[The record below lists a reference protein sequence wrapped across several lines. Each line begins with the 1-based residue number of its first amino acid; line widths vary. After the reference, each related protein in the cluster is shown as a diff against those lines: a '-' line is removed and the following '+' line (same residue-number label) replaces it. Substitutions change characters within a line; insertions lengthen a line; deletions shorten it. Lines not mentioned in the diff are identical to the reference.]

1 MNKNPKKY
9 GGEVFTPPSMVCT
22 MLDIMW
28 YTAQN
33 SAILKQHII
42 DNSCG
47 DGAFLIEI
55 VKRYATCYLKDG
67 TADGLEDALG
77 TYIHGIEIN
86 PENYDRCI
94 ENLDKTLEG
103 LGLNIHPIW
112 DVRHGNALE
121 IDVYDG
127 KMDYVVGNP
136 PYVRVH
142 NIKGVDDELYE
153 SIFKQPAGSEGY
165 AAPEASRYIFSE
177 KSDYYSLGVTLASL
191 FEGHYIFESLDFCKK
206 GSTDLYLAF
215 YDIGFR
221 MLSDTGMLCYISP
234 SGWLKGPAGKAMRQY
249 VKERRNLIS
258 VFDFGKADIFEG
270 KSAYTSVFKFRK
282 DGGLGTIYYDNGTDQ
297 ARLAYNDVFIGDEI
311 YLGSDKEISVLKE
324 VSSFEGEKKVRV
336 KNGLATL
343 LDSFFI
349 YPDSK
354 FNEMVEVPIVKA
366 STGEEKYCFFPHH
379 TDGTAMPLYEI
390 KEYSPS
396 ADEYIMEN
404 EERLKNRNFDG
415 LWYAIGRKQGLADVW
430 RRKMAVNSI
439 IRDYNDLKFAS
450 APPGMAVYSG
460 YYVLPVAKDRNIR
473 TTLALF
479 VDVMR
484 VLRSEEFNA
493 YIRALKKYKSGGYYT
508 FTAKHLE
515 KFINWKLGK

>member
-153 SIFKQPAGSEGY
+153 SI
-165 AAPEASRYIFSE
+165 
-177 KSDYYSLGVTLASL
+177 V
-191 FEGHYIFESLDFCKK
+191 SLDFCKK

-221 MLSDTGMLCYISP
+221 MLSDMGTLCYISP

-249 VKERRNLIS
+249 VKERRNLLS

-282 DGGLGTIYYDNGTDQ
+282 DGGVSTIYYDNGTDK
-297 ARLAYNDVFIGDEI
+297 ARLAYDDVFIGDEI
-311 YLGSDKEISVLKE
+311 YFGSDKEISVLKE

-430 RRKMAVNSI
+430 RRKMAVNNI

-473 TTLALF
+473 TTLTLF
-479 VDVMR
+479 ADVMR

>member
-33 SAILKQHII
+33 SAILKRHII

-67 TADGLEDALG
+67 TADGLENALG

-153 SIFKQPAGSEGY
+153 SI
-165 AAPEASRYIFSE
+165 
-177 KSDYYSLGVTLASL
+177 V
-191 FEGHYIFESLDFCKK
+191 SLDFCKK

-221 MLSDTGMLCYISP
+221 MLSDMGTLCYISP
-234 SGWLKGPAGKAMRQY
+234 SGWQKGPAGKAMRQY
-249 VKERRNLIS
+249 VKERRNLLS

-282 DGGLGTIYYDNGTDQ
+282 DGGASTIYYDNGTDK
-297 ARLAYNDVFIGDEI
+297 ARLAYDDVFIGDEI

-343 LDSFFI
+343 PRQQVQRDGGGSDSEGI
-349 YPDSK
+349 HGR
-354 FNEMVEVPIVKA
+354 
-366 STGEEKYCFFPHH
+366 GEILFFP
-379 TDGTAMPLYEI
+379 TSYRRDGDAAL
-390 KEYSPS
+390 
-396 ADEYIMEN
+396 
-404 EERLKNRNFDG
+404 
-415 LWYAIGRKQGLADVW
+415 
-430 RRKMAVNSI
+430 
-439 IRDYNDLKFAS
+439 RDK
-450 APPGMAVYSG
+450 GI
-460 YYVLPVAKDRNIR
+460 LPV
-473 TTLALF
+473 
-479 VDVMR
+479 
-484 VLRSEEFNA
+484 
-493 YIRALKKYKSGGYYT
+493 GG
-508 FTAKHLE
+508 
-515 KFINWKLGK
+515 

>member
-47 DGAFLIEI
+47 DGAFLVEI
-55 VKRYATCYLKDG
+55 VKRYVTCYLKDG

-153 SIFKQPAGSEGY
+153 SI
-165 AAPEASRYIFSE
+165 
-177 KSDYYSLGVTLASL
+177 V
-191 FEGHYIFESLDFCKK
+191 SLDFCKK

-221 MLSDTGMLCYISP
+221 MLSDMGMLCYISP

-297 ARLAYNDVFIGDEI
+297 ARLAYDDVFIGDEI
-311 YLGSDKEISVLKE
+311 YLGSDKEVSVLKE

-396 ADEYIMEN
+396 ANEYVMEN

-415 LWYAIGRKQGLADVW
+415 LWYTIGRKQGLADVW
-430 RRKMAVNSI
+430 RRKLAVNNI

-460 YYVLPVAKDRNIR
+460 YYILPAAKDRNIR
-473 TTLALF
+473 TTLTLF
-479 VDVMR
+479 ADVMR

>member
-153 SIFKQPAGSEGY
+153 SI
-165 AAPEASRYIFSE
+165 
-177 KSDYYSLGVTLASL
+177 V
-191 FEGHYIFESLDFCKK
+191 SLDFCKK

-221 MLSDTGMLCYISP
+221 MLSDMGMLCYISP

-297 ARLAYNDVFIGDEI
+297 ARLAYDDVFIGDEI
-311 YLGSDKEISVLKE
+311 YLGSDKEVSVLKE

-415 LWYAIGRKQGLADVW
+415 LWYTIGRKQGLADVW
-430 RRKMAVNSI
+430 RRKLAVNNI

-473 TTLALF
+473 TTLTLF
-479 VDVMR
+479 ADVMR

>member
-153 SIFKQPAGSEGY
+153 SI
-165 AAPEASRYIFSE
+165 
-177 KSDYYSLGVTLASL
+177 V
-191 FEGHYIFESLDFCKK
+191 SLDFCKK

-221 MLSDTGMLCYISP
+221 MLSDMGTLCYISP

-249 VKERRNLIS
+249 VKERRNLLS

-282 DGGLGTIYYDNGTDQ
+282 DGGASTIYYDNGTDK
-297 ARLAYNDVFIGDEI
+297 ARLAYDDVFIGDEI
-311 YLGSDKEISVLKE
+311 YLGSDKEVSVLKE

-343 LDSFFI
+343 LDNFFI

-396 ADEYIMEN
+396 ANEYIMEN

-415 LWYAIGRKQGLADVW
+415 LWYTIGRKQGLADVW
-430 RRKMAVNSI
+430 RRKMAVNNI

-473 TTLALF
+473 TTLTLF
-479 VDVMR
+479 ADVMR